1 MRVMKST
8 LDRYRKEVDDQAELA
23 RAYVSRAL
31 DEYFRQN
38 PNASTADGR
47 RFAIAL
53 LEAALPNFT
62 DAAGTLA
69 VDFFDEMMEAEG
81 IEVDSQLYDTT
92 DYSVIEEKVRY
103 FADKLNEHDEAAFK
117 KQVVDATHYF
127 VKRSAYD
134 NMVMNCDANNVRYA
148 RVPSGFETCA
158 FCFMLASR
166 GFVYLSEAKARGEH
180 AYHDNCD
187 CCIVP
192 GAKGRTRIDGYDPGT
207 MYRNWASCRR
217 AIGGSKEIMREW
229 LALSDDERREWIVR
243 HDSESKAYNRFMQDR
258 VMAEVRT
265 RDWHWLYT
273 GNPPHY
279 KILEGSKPSEDE
291 RETAKR
297 LSLFGFQSFFR
308 PTRAAEGKRT
318 SDVFFGNGESG
329 DRWEFKKPTGDGR
342 WTVFHQLEEA
352 AGQSK
357 KVVIDISVLEKP
369 ESGQRWNRKSI
380 EDEVI
385 DQISRVFKVP
395 KGSQKGQPWVFEEVI
410 LISDDRTYCR
420 RIVNK
425 EGS

>member
-1 MRVMKST
+1 MRVTKST

-23 RAYVSRAL
+23 RAYISKAL

-92 DYSVIEEKVRY
+92 DYSIIEDKVRY
-103 FADKLNEHDEAAFK
+103 FAEKLNDHDEAAFK

-243 HDSESKAYNRFMQDR
+243 HDSEPKAYNRFMQDR

-273 GNPPHY
+273 GEEPRTRIETGANPDEKEKALG
-279 KILEGSKPSEDE
+279 KILKSN
-291 RETAKR
+291 
-297 LSLFGFQSFFR
+297 GF
-308 PTRAAEGKRT
+308 EI
-318 SDVFFGNGESG
+318 
-329 DRWEFKKPTGDGR
+329 EFKKPVDENRVRTADTIMNGVRWEMKNPDGSSNKAVKNQLKKTVGTKGKTQQCDRVVISNVSDETTLTFEEMCHQAQELWDAGRFLEIKELLIVDKDGR
-342 WTVFHQLEEA
+342 MRRF
-352 AGQSK
+352 K
-357 KVVIDISVLEKP
+357 K
-369 ESGQRWNRKSI
+369 R
-380 EDEVI
+380 
-385 DQISRVFKVP
+385 
-395 KGSQKGQPWVFEEVI
+395 
-410 LISDDRTYCR
+410 
-420 RIVNK
+420 
-425 EGS
+425 